1 MRDFTENCIQYI
13 RTNVQI
19 GGTRDK
25 NRLDFRTAGKKGR
38 FPCFCQTLRNLLQRL
53 IPFCPLLY
61 EGQYNRRGRRQFSRL
76 KAFEQLHKLRK
87 NDAFKSWLFQITAN
101 ECKKLL
107 KQKSIYLSDA
117 SWQEPAAAEDGYLT
131 PEIQDELS
139 QLSEPERRVI
149 TLSVFGGYTSR
160 EIAGILKKREGSI
173 RSIKSRALA
182 KLREKNAD
190 L

>member
-1 MRDFTENCIQYI
+1 MTKTDWIF
-13 RTNVQI
+13 VQQ
-19 GGTRDK
+19 
-25 NRLDFRTAGKKGR
+25 AKKGDSHAFAR
-38 FPCFCQTLRNLLQRL
+38 
-53 IPFCPLLY
+53 LY
-61 EGQYNRRGRRQFSRL
+61 EIYYKDLYHFALYYTKDSITAEDAVSSAVL

-131 PEIQDELS
+131 PEI
-139 QLSEPERRVI
+139 
-149 TLSVFGGYTSR
+149 
-160 EIAGILKKREGSI
+160 AGIIKKREGSI

>member
-1 MRDFTENCIQYI
+1 MTKTDWIF
-13 RTNVQI
+13 VQQ
-19 GGTRDK
+19 
-25 NRLDFRTAGKKGR
+25 AKKGDSHAFAR
-38 FPCFCQTLRNLLQRL
+38 
-53 IPFCPLLY
+53 LY
-61 EGQYNRRGRRQFSRL
+61 EIYYKDLYHFALYYTKDSITAEDAVSSAVL

-107 KQKSIYLSDA
+107 KQKSIYLNDA

-182 KLREKNAD
+182 KLREKDAD

>member
-1 MRDFTENCIQYI
+1 MTKTDWIF
-13 RTNVQI
+13 VQQ
-19 GGTRDK
+19 
-25 NRLDFRTAGKKGR
+25 AKKGDSHAFAR
-38 FPCFCQTLRNLLQRL
+38 
-53 IPFCPLLY
+53 LY
-61 EGQYNRRGRRQFSRL
+61 EIYYKDLYHFALYYTKDSITAEDAVSSAVL

-107 KQKSIYLSDA
+107 KQKSIYLNDA
-117 SWQEPAAAEDGYLT
+117 SWQEPAAVEDGYLT

-182 KLREKNAD
+182 KLRKKNAD

>member
-1 MRDFTENCIQYI
+1 MTKTDWVF
-13 RTNVQI
+13 VQQ
-19 GGTRDK
+19 
-25 NRLDFRTAGKKGR
+25 AKKGDSHAFAR
-38 FPCFCQTLRNLLQRL
+38 
-53 IPFCPLLY
+53 LY
-61 EGQYNRRGRRQFSRL
+61 EIYYKDLYHFALYYTKDSITAEDAVSSAVL

-107 KQKSIYLSDA
+107 KQKSIYLNDA

-149 TLSVFGGYTSR
+149 TLSVFGGYTSK

>member
-1 MRDFTENCIQYI
+1 MTKTDWIF
-13 RTNVQI
+13 VQQ
-19 GGTRDK
+19 
-25 NRLDFRTAGKKGR
+25 AKKGDSHAFAR
-38 FPCFCQTLRNLLQRL
+38 
-53 IPFCPLLY
+53 LY
-61 EGQYNRRGRRQFSRL
+61 EIYYKDLYHFALYYTKDSITAEDAVSSAVL

-107 KQKSIYLSDA
+107 KQKSIYLNDA
-117 SWQEPAAAEDGYLT
+117 SWQEPAAAEDGYQT

>member
-1 MRDFTENCIQYI
+1 MA
-13 RTNVQI
+13 
-19 GGTRDK
+19 GT
-25 NRLDFRTAGKKGR
+25 G
-38 FPCFCQTLRNLLQRL
+38 
-53 IPFCPLLY
+53 
-61 EGQYNRRGRRQFSRL
+61 
-76 KAFEQLHKLRK
+76 
-87 NDAFKSWLFQITAN
+87 
-101 ECKKLL
+101 
-107 KQKSIYLSDA
+107 
-117 SWQEPAAAEDGYLT
+117 AEDGYLT

>member
-1 MRDFTENCIQYI
+1 MTKTDWIF
-13 RTNVQI
+13 VQQ
-19 GGTRDK
+19 
-25 NRLDFRTAGKKGR
+25 AKKGDSHAFAR
-38 FPCFCQTLRNLLQRL
+38 
-53 IPFCPLLY
+53 LY
-61 EGQYNRRGRRQFSRL
+61 EIYYKDLYHFALYYTKDSITAEDAVSSAVL

-107 KQKSIYLSDA
+107 KQQSIYLSDA
-117 SWQEPAAAEDGYLT
+117 SWQ
-131 PEIQDELS
+131 
-139 QLSEPERRVI
+139 EPERRVI

>member
-1 MRDFTENCIQYI
+1 MTKTDWIF
-13 RTNVQI
+13 VQQ
-19 GGTRDK
+19 
-25 NRLDFRTAGKKGR
+25 AKKGDSHAFAR
-38 FPCFCQTLRNLLQRL
+38 
-53 IPFCPLLY
+53 LY
-61 EGQYNRRGRRQFSRL
+61 EIYYKDLYHFALYYTKDSITAEDAVSSAVL

-107 KQKSIYLSDA
+107 KQKSIYLNDA
-117 SWQEPAAAEDGYLT
+117 TWQEPTATEDGYLT

>member
-1 MRDFTENCIQYI
+1 MTKTDWIF
-13 RTNVQI
+13 VQQ
-19 GGTRDK
+19 
-25 NRLDFRTAGKKGR
+25 AKKGDSHAFAR
-38 FPCFCQTLRNLLQRL
+38 
-53 IPFCPLLY
+53 LY
-61 EGQYNRRGRRQFSRL
+61 EIYYKDLYHFALYYTKDSITAEDAVSSAVL

-87 NDAFKSWLFQITAN
+87 NDAFKSWLFQ
-101 ECKKLL
+101 
-107 KQKSIYLSDA
+107 
-117 SWQEPAAAEDGYLT
+117 QEPAAAEDGYLT

>member
-1 MRDFTENCIQYI
+1 MTKTDWIF
-13 RTNVQI
+13 VQQ
-19 GGTRDK
+19 
-25 NRLDFRTAGKKGR
+25 AKKGDSHAFAR
-38 FPCFCQTLRNLLQRL
+38 
-53 IPFCPLLY
+53 LY
-61 EGQYNRRGRRQFSRL
+61 EIYYKDLYHFALYYTKDSITAEDAVSSAVL

-87 NDAFKSWLFQITAN
+87 NDAFKSWLFQITVN
-101 ECKKLL
+101 ECKKIL

-117 SWQEPAAAEDGYLT
+117 SWQEQAAAEDGYLT

>member
-1 MRDFTENCIQYI
+1 MTKTDWIF
-13 RTNVQI
+13 VQQ
-19 GGTRDK
+19 
-25 NRLDFRTAGKKGR
+25 AKKGDSHAFAR
-38 FPCFCQTLRNLLQRL
+38 
-53 IPFCPLLY
+53 LY
-61 EGQYNRRGRRQFSRL
+61 EIYYKDLYHFALYYTKDSITAEDAVSSAVL
-76 KAFEQLHKLRK
+76 KAFEQLHKLQK

-107 KQKSIYLSDA
+107 KQKSIYLNDA

>member
-1 MRDFTENCIQYI
+1 MTKTDWIF
-13 RTNVQI
+13 VQQAKR
-19 GGTRDK
+19 GDSHAFAR
-25 NRLDFRTAGKKGR
+25 
-38 FPCFCQTLRNLLQRL
+38 
-53 IPFCPLLY
+53 LY
-61 EGQYNRRGRRQFSRL
+61 EIYYKDLYHFALYYTKDSITAEDAVSSAVL

-107 KQKSIYLSDA
+107 KQKSIYLNDA

>member
-1 MRDFTENCIQYI
+1 MTKTDWIF
-13 RTNVQI
+13 VQQ
-19 GGTRDK
+19 
-25 NRLDFRTAGKKGR
+25 AKKGDSHAFAR
-38 FPCFCQTLRNLLQRL
+38 
-53 IPFCPLLY
+53 LY
-61 EGQYNRRGRRQFSRL
+61 EIYYKDLYHFALYYTKDSITAEDAVSSAVL

-107 KQKSIYLSDA
+107 KQKSIYLSDS

>member
-1 MRDFTENCIQYI
+1 MTKTDWIF
-13 RTNVQI
+13 VQQ
-19 GGTRDK
+19 
-25 NRLDFRTAGKKGR
+25 AKKGDSHAFAR
-38 FPCFCQTLRNLLQRL
+38 
-53 IPFCPLLY
+53 LY
-61 EGQYNRRGRRQFSRL
+61 EIYYKDLYHFALYYTKDSITAEDAVSSAVL

-117 SWQEPAAAEDGYLT
+117 SWQEPAVAEDGYLT

>member
-1 MRDFTENCIQYI
+1 MTKTDWIF
-13 RTNVQI
+13 VQQ
-19 GGTRDK
+19 
-25 NRLDFRTAGKKGR
+25 AKKGDSHAFAR
-38 FPCFCQTLRNLLQRL
+38 
-53 IPFCPLLY
+53 LY
-61 EGQYNRRGRRQFSRL
+61 EIYYKDLYHFALYYTKDSITAEDAVSSAVL

-117 SWQEPAAAEDGYLT
+117 SWQEPAATEDGYLT

-182 KLREKNAD
+182 KLREKNTD

>member
-1 MRDFTENCIQYI
+1 MTKTDWIFVQQAKKGDSHAFARLYEIIYQDLYHFALYTLKNPADAEDIVSE
-13 RTNVQI
+13 TVTDAFVQI
-19 GGTRDK
+19 GQ
-25 NRLDFRTAGKKGR
+25 LKKVES
-38 FPCFCQTLRNLLQRL
+38 F
-53 IPFCPLLY
+53 
-61 EGQYNRRGRRQFSRL
+61 
-76 KAFEQLHKLRK
+76 KA
-87 NDAFKSWLFQITAN
+87 WIFQILTN
-101 ECKKLL
+101 KCRKSL
-107 KQKSIYLSDA
+107 KNHPLSLEESIYLSDA

-160 EIAGILKKREGSI
+160 EIPGILKKREGSI

>member
-1 MRDFTENCIQYI
+1 MTKTDWIF
-13 RTNVQI
+13 VQQ
-19 GGTRDK
+19 
-25 NRLDFRTAGKKGR
+25 AKKGDSHAFAR
-38 FPCFCQTLRNLLQRL
+38 
-53 IPFCPLLY
+53 LY
-61 EGQYNRRGRRQFSRL
+61 EIYYKDLYHFALYYTKDSITAEDAVSSAVL

-107 KQKSIYLSDA
+107 KQKSIYLNDA
-117 SWQEPAAAEDGYLT
+117 TWQEPAAAEDGYLT

>member
-1 MRDFTENCIQYI
+1 MTKTDWIF
-13 RTNVQI
+13 VQQ
-19 GGTRDK
+19 
-25 NRLDFRTAGKKGR
+25 AKKGDSHAFAR
-38 FPCFCQTLRNLLQRL
+38 
-53 IPFCPLLY
+53 LY
-61 EGQYNRRGRRQFSRL
+61 EIYYKDLYHFALYYTKDSITAEDAVSSAVL

-107 KQKSIYLSDA
+107 KQKSIYLNDA

-149 TLSVFGGYTSR
+149 TLSVFGGYTSK

>member
-1 MRDFTENCIQYI
+1 MTKTDWIF
-13 RTNVQI
+13 VQQ
-19 GGTRDK
+19 
-25 NRLDFRTAGKKGR
+25 AKKGDSHAFAR
-38 FPCFCQTLRNLLQRL
+38 
-53 IPFCPLLY
+53 LY
-61 EGQYNRRGRRQFSRL
+61 EIYYKDLYHFALYYTKDSITAEDAVSSAVL

-173 RSIKSRALA
+173 RSIKSRAFA

>member
-1 MRDFTENCIQYI
+1 MTKTDWIF
-13 RTNVQI
+13 VQQ
-19 GGTRDK
+19 
-25 NRLDFRTAGKKGR
+25 AKKGDSHAFAR
-38 FPCFCQTLRNLLQRL
+38 
-53 IPFCPLLY
+53 LY
-61 EGQYNRRGRRQFSRL
+61 EIYYKDLYHFALYYTKDSITAEDAVSSAVL

-107 KQKSIYLSDA
+107 KQKSIYLNDA

>member
-1 MRDFTENCIQYI
+1 MTKTDLIF
-13 RTNVQI
+13 VQQ
-19 GGTRDK
+19 
-25 NRLDFRTAGKKGR
+25 AKKGDSHAFAR
-38 FPCFCQTLRNLLQRL
+38 
-53 IPFCPLLY
+53 LY
-61 EGQYNRRGRRQFSRL
+61 EIYYKDLYHFALYYTKDSITAEDAVSSAVL

-107 KQKSIYLSDA
+107 KQKSIYLNDA

-139 QLSEPERRVI
+139 QLSEPERCVI

-182 KLREKNAD
+182 KLREKNTD

>member
-1 MRDFTENCIQYI
+1 MTKTDWIF
-13 RTNVQI
+13 VQQ
-19 GGTRDK
+19 
-25 NRLDFRTAGKKGR
+25 AKKGDSHAFAR
-38 FPCFCQTLRNLLQRL
+38 
-53 IPFCPLLY
+53 LY
-61 EGQYNRRGRRQFSRL
+61 EIYYKDLYHFALYYTKDSITAEDAVSSAVL

-87 NDAFKSWLFQITAN
+87 NDAMKYFYYNSKSGYNDAFKSWLFQITAN

>member
-1 MRDFTENCIQYI
+1 MTKTDWIF
-13 RTNVQI
+13 VQQ
-19 GGTRDK
+19 
-25 NRLDFRTAGKKGR
+25 AKKGDSHAFAR
-38 FPCFCQTLRNLLQRL
+38 
-53 IPFCPLLY
+53 LY
-61 EGQYNRRGRRQFSRL
+61 EIYYKDLYHFALYYTKDSITAEDAVSSAVL

-107 KQKSIYLSDA
+107 KQKSIYLNDA

-182 KLREKNAD
+182 KLRKKNAD

>member
-1 MRDFTENCIQYI
+1 MTKTDWIF
-13 RTNVQI
+13 VQQ
-19 GGTRDK
+19 
-25 NRLDFRTAGKKGR
+25 AKKGDSHAFAR
-38 FPCFCQTLRNLLQRL
+38 
-53 IPFCPLLY
+53 LY
-61 EGQYNRRGRRQFSRL
+61 EIYYKDLYHFALYYTKDSITAEDAVSSAVL

-117 SWQEPAAAEDGYLT
+117 SWQEPAPAEDGYLA

>member
-1 MRDFTENCIQYI
+1 MTKTDWIF
-13 RTNVQI
+13 VQQ
-19 GGTRDK
+19 
-25 NRLDFRTAGKKGR
+25 AKKGDSHAFAR
-38 FPCFCQTLRNLLQRL
+38 
-53 IPFCPLLY
+53 LY
-61 EGQYNRRGRRQFSRL
+61 EIYYKDLYHFALYYTKDSITAEDAVSSAVL

-107 KQKSIYLSDA
+107 KQKSIYLNDA
-117 SWQEPAAAEDGYLT
+117 SWQELAAAEDGYLT

>member
-1 MRDFTENCIQYI
+1 MRSRAGCSRLRQ
-13 RTNVQI
+13 TNV
-19 GGTRDK
+19 K
-25 NRLDFRTAGKKGR
+25 
-38 FPCFCQTLRNLLQRL
+38 
-53 IPFCPLLY
+53 
-61 EGQYNRRGRRQFSRL
+61 
-76 KAFEQLHKLRK
+76 
-87 NDAFKSWLFQITAN
+87 
-101 ECKKLL
+101 
-107 KQKSIYLSDA
+107 IYLSDA

>member
-1 MRDFTENCIQYI
+1 MTKTDWIF
-13 RTNVQI
+13 VQQ
-19 GGTRDK
+19 
-25 NRLDFRTAGKKGR
+25 GKKGDSHAFAR
-38 FPCFCQTLRNLLQRL
+38 
-53 IPFCPLLY
+53 LY
-61 EGQYNRRGRRQFSRL
+61 EIYYKDLYHFALYYTKDSITAEDAVSSAVL

-107 KQKSIYLSDA
+107 KQKSIYLNDA

>member
-1 MRDFTENCIQYI
+1 MTKTDWIF
-13 RTNVQI
+13 VQQ
-19 GGTRDK
+19 
-25 NRLDFRTAGKKGR
+25 AKKGDSHAFAR
-38 FPCFCQTLRNLLQRL
+38 
-53 IPFCPLLY
+53 LY
-61 EGQYNRRGRRQFSRL
+61 EIYYKDLYHFALYYTKDSITAEDAVSSAVL

-87 NDAFKSWLFQITAN
+87 NDAFKSWLFQITVN

-117 SWQEPAAAEDGYLT
+117 SWQEPAAVEDGYLT

-139 QLSEPERRVI
+139 QLSEPERLVI

>member
-1 MRDFTENCIQYI
+1 MTKTDWIF
-13 RTNVQI
+13 VQQ
-19 GGTRDK
+19 
-25 NRLDFRTAGKKGR
+25 AKKGDSHA
-38 FPCFCQTLRNLLQRL
+38 FAK
-53 IPFCPLLY
+53 LY
-61 EGQYNRRGRRQFSRL
+61 EIYYKDLYHFALYYTKDSITAEDAVSSAVL

-107 KQKSIYLSDA
+107 KQKSIYLNDA

>member
-1 MRDFTENCIQYI
+1 MTKTDWIF
-13 RTNVQI
+13 VQQ
-19 GGTRDK
+19 
-25 NRLDFRTAGKKGR
+25 AKKGDSHAFAR
-38 FPCFCQTLRNLLQRL
+38 
-53 IPFCPLLY
+53 LY
-61 EGQYNRRGRRQFSRL
+61 EIYYKDLYHFALYYTKDSITAEDAVSSAVL

-107 KQKSIYLSDA
+107 KQKSIYLRDA

-160 EIAGILKKREGSI
+160 EIAGILKKREAPSVPSKAGHLQNSA
-173 RSIKSRALA
+173 RKMRTY
-182 KLREKNAD
+182 KHKEVNYER
-190 L
+190 

>member
-1 MRDFTENCIQYI
+1 MTKTDWIF
-13 RTNVQI
+13 VQQ
-19 GGTRDK
+19 
-25 NRLDFRTAGKKGR
+25 AKKGDSHAFAR
-38 FPCFCQTLRNLLQRL
+38 
-53 IPFCPLLY
+53 LY
-61 EGQYNRRGRRQFSRL
+61 EIYYKDLYHFALYYTKDSITAEDAVSSAVL

-107 KQKSIYLSDA
+107 KQKSIYLNDA
-117 SWQEPAAAEDGYLT
+117 SWQEPATAEDGYLT

-149 TLSVFGGYTSR
+149 TLSVFGGYTSK

>member
-1 MRDFTENCIQYI
+1 MTKTDWIF
-13 RTNVQI
+13 VQQ
-19 GGTRDK
+19 
-25 NRLDFRTAGKKGR
+25 AKKGDSHAFAR
-38 FPCFCQTLRNLLQRL
+38 
-53 IPFCPLLY
+53 LY
-61 EGQYNRRGRRQFSRL
+61 EIYYKDLYHFALYYTKDSITAEDAVSSAVL

-87 NDAFKSWLFQITAN
+87 NDAFKSWLFQITVN
-101 ECKKLL
+101 ECKKIL

-117 SWQEPAAAEDGYLT
+117 SWQEPAEDGYLT

>member
-1 MRDFTENCIQYI
+1 M
-13 RTNVQI
+13 
-19 GGTRDK
+19 
-25 NRLDFRTAGKKGR
+25 
-38 FPCFCQTLRNLLQRL
+38 
-53 IPFCPLLY
+53 
-61 EGQYNRRGRRQFSRL
+61 
-76 KAFEQLHKLRK
+76 
-87 NDAFKSWLFQITAN
+87 
-101 ECKKLL
+101 
-107 KQKSIYLSDA
+107 SDA
-117 SWQEPAAAEDGYLT
+117 SWQEPAAAEDGYLA

>member
-1 MRDFTENCIQYI
+1 MTKTDWIF
-13 RTNVQI
+13 VQQ
-19 GGTRDK
+19 
-25 NRLDFRTAGKKGR
+25 AKKGDSHAFAR
-38 FPCFCQTLRNLLQRL
+38 
-53 IPFCPLLY
+53 LY
-61 EGQYNRRGRRQFSRL
+61 EIYYKDLYHFALYYTKDSITAEDAVSSAVL

-107 KQKSIYLSDA
+107 KQKSIYLSGA